1 MELKKTLLLTAA
13 MVFTC
18 STTALADDGHTF
30 PEKGKVYV
38 IHRFNDNNSYIY
50 ENRSVL
56 NTAPKTNT
64 NKQYWQFVPTEK
76 ANCYYIQNVTSK
88 RYVQSSNTK
97 ESQQIKVGNTPVE
110 FEIKQNTTEG
120 AAPKGYY
127 YMCSTDQT
135 IDNTK
140 DGTLGLNYAGG
151 QNQVVAYHIRYN
163 RGNSYW
169 DIQESAYD
177 YEAPAP
183 PAPIERSEYSK
194 RLGIYILPCG
204 DTGAAYLKSLSIT
217 GENGNVT
224 NALNYTASAQPS
236 NYYNMVRTD
245 SAEVIKG
252 KTFNLKYE
260 AEGMTSDY
268 TVTAYFDWD
277 KDGVFESKH
286 EFLNNKSG
294 SAEITVPAE
303 AAEGKSRMRIRVNDN
318 DLGLDG
324 ADDDVYGATYDF
336 QIFVT
341 SDPTVTKVNDIV
353 ANNGTDATAS
363 SAAYGID
370 GRRVNPKTHKGAY
383 IQNRQKK
390 IK

>member
-1 MELKKTLLLTAA
+1 MKLKKTLLLTAA

-18 STTALADDGHTF
+18 STTTLADDGHTF

-38 IHRFNDNNSYIY
+38 IHRFNNQDSYIY
-50 ENRSVL
+50 EKGNAL

-88 RYVQSSNTK
+88 HYVQSSNTK

-151 QNQVVAYHIRYN
+151 QGQVVAYHIRYN

-177 YEAPAP
+177 YE
-183 PAPIERSEYSK
+183 ERSEYSK

-204 DTGAAYLKSLSIT
+204 NKGEAYLKSLSIT

-224 NALNYTASAQPS
+224 NALNYTASAQPN

-277 KDGVFESKH
+277 KDGVFESKQD
-286 EFLNNKSG
+286 FLNNKSG

-318 DLGLDG
+318 GLDD
-324 ADDDVYGATYDF
+324 ADDDVNGATYDF

-341 SDPTVTKVNDIV
+341 NDPTVTKVNNIV

-383 IQNRQKK
+383 VQNRQKK

>member
-1 MELKKTLLLTAA
+1 MKLKKTLLLTAA

-18 STTALADDGHTF
+18 STTTLADDGHTF

-38 IHRFNDNNSYIY
+38 IHRNNDSNSYIY
-50 ENRSVL
+50 ENGSKL
-56 NTAPKTNT
+56 HAAPKTNT

-88 RYVQSSNTK
+88 RYVQSSKTPGV
-97 ESQQIKVGNTPVE
+97 SQQIKVGNTPVE
-110 FEIKQNTTEG
+110 FEIRPNTNDG
-120 AAPKGYY
+120 AGALKGYY
-127 YMCSTDQT
+127 YLCSTDQT

-140 DGTLGLNYAGG
+140 DGTLGLNYASG
-151 QNQVVAYHIRYN
+151 QGQVVAFHIRYN

-183 PAPIERSEYSK
+183 IERSEYSK
-194 RLGIYILPCG
+194 RLGIYVLPCG
-204 DTGAAYLKSLSIT
+204 DKGAAYLKSLSIT

-252 KTFNLKYE
+252 KTFTLKYE

-286 EFLNNKSG
+286 EFLSDKSG
-294 SAEITVPAE
+294 YAEITVPAE

-318 DLGLDG
+318 GLDG
-324 ADDDVYGATYDF
+324 ADDDVNGATYDF

-341 SDPTVTKVNDIV
+341 NDPTVTKVNDIV

-363 SAAYGID
+363 STAYGID

-383 IQNRQKK
+383 VQNRQKK

>member
-1 MELKKTLLLTAA
+1 MKLKKTLLLTAA

-18 STTALADDGHTF
+18 STTTLADDGHTF

-38 IHRFNDNNSYIY
+38 IHRNNDNNSYIY
-50 ENRSVL
+50 ENGSAL
-56 NTAPKTNT
+56 KTAPRTNT

-110 FEIKQNTTEG
+110 FEIKPNTNDG
-120 AAPKGYY
+120 AGALKGFYY
-127 YMCSTDQT
+127 LCSTDQT
-135 IDNTK
+135 I
-140 DGTLGLNYAGG
+140 
-151 QNQVVAYHIRYN
+151 
-163 RGNSYW
+163 SYW

-183 PAPIERSEYSK
+183 IERSEYSK
-194 RLGIYILPCG
+194 SLGIYVLPCG
-204 DTGAAYLKSLSIT
+204 DKGAAYLKSLSIT

-318 DLGLDG
+318 GLDD
-324 ADDDVYGATYDF
+324 ADDDVNGATYDF

-341 SDPTVTKVNDIV
+341 NDPTVTQVNNIV

-383 IQNRQKK
+383 VQNRQKK

>member
-1 MELKKTLLLTAA
+1 MKLKKTLLLTAA

-18 STTALADDGHTF
+18 STTTLADDGHTF

-38 IHRFNDNNSYIY
+38 IHRFNNQDSYIY
-50 ENRSVL
+50 EKGNAL

-88 RYVQSSNTK
+88 HYVQSSNTK

-151 QNQVVAYHIRYN
+151 QGQVVAYHIRYN

-177 YEAPAP
+177 YE
-183 PAPIERSEYSK
+183 ERSEYSK

-204 DTGAAYLKSLSIT
+204 NKGEAYLKSLSIT

-224 NALNYTASAQPS
+224 NALNYTASAQPN

-277 KDGVFESKH
+277 KDGVFESKQ

-303 AAEGKSRMRIRVNDN
+303 AADGKSRMRIRVNDN
-318 DLGLDG
+318 GLDD
-324 ADDDVYGATYDF
+324 ADDDVNGATYDF

-341 SDPTVTKVNDIV
+341 NDPTVTKVNDIV

-363 SAAYGID
+363 SAAYSID

-383 IQNRQKK
+383 VQNRQKK

>member
-1 MELKKTLLLTAA
+1 MKLKKTLLLTAA

-18 STTALADDGHTF
+18 STTTLADDGHTF

-38 IHRFNDNNSYIY
+38 IHRFNNQDSYIY
-50 ENRSVL
+50 EKGNAL

-88 RYVQSSNTK
+88 HYVQSSNTK

-151 QNQVVAYHIRYN
+151 QGQVVAYHIRYN

-177 YEAPAP
+177 YE
-183 PAPIERSEYSK
+183 ERSEYSK

-204 DTGAAYLKSLSIT
+204 NKGEAYLKSLSIT

-224 NALNYTASAQPS
+224 NALNYTASAQPG

-252 KTFNLKYE
+252 KTFILKYE
-260 AEGMTSDY
+260 AEGMTPDY

-318 DLGLDG
+318 GLDD
-324 ADDDVYGATYDF
+324 ADDDVNGATYDF

-341 SDPTVTKVNDIV
+341 NDPTVTKVNDIV

-383 IQNRQKK
+383 VQNRQKK

>member
-1 MELKKTLLLTAA
+1 MKLKKTLLLTAA

-18 STTALADDGHTF
+18 STTTLADDGHTF

-38 IHRFNDNNSYIY
+38 IHRNNDTNSYIY
-50 ENRSVL
+50 ENGSAL
-56 NTAPKTNT
+56 NAAPKTNT

-88 RYVQSSNTK
+88 RYVQSSKTPGENK
-97 ESQQIKVGNTPVE
+97 QIKVGNTPVE
-110 FEIKQNTTEG
+110 FEIKPNTNG
-120 AAPKGYY
+120 DFKGYY
-127 YMCSTDQT
+127 YLCSTDQT

-140 DGTLGLNYAGG
+140 DGTLGLNYASAQG
-151 QNQVVAYHIRYN
+151 QVVAFHIRYN

-204 DTGAAYLKSLSIT
+204 NKGEAYLKSLSIT

-224 NALNYTASAQPS
+224 NALNYTASAQPG

-260 AEGMTSDY
+260 AEGMTPDY

-277 KDGVFESKH
+277 KDGVFESKQ
-286 EFLNNKSG
+286 EFQNNKSYA
-294 SAEITVPAE
+294 AEITVPAE

-318 DLGLDG
+318 GLDG
-324 ADDDVYGATYDF
+324 ADDDVNGATYDF

-341 SDPTVTKVNDIV
+341 NDPTVTKVNNIV

>member
-1 MELKKTLLLTAA
+1 MKLKKTLLLTAA

-18 STTALADDGHTF
+18 STTTLADDGHTF

-38 IHRFNDNNSYIY
+38 IHRNNDSNSYIY
-50 ENRSVL
+50 ENGNAL

-88 RYVQSSNTK
+88 RYVQSSKTPG
-97 ESQQIKVGNTPVE
+97 ESKQIKVGNTPVE
-110 FEIKQNTTEG
+110 FEIKQNTNG
-120 AAPKGYY
+120 DFKGYY
-127 YMCSTDQT
+127 YLCSTDQT
-135 IDNTK
+135 IENTK
-140 DGTLGLNYAGG
+140 DGTLGLNYASA
-151 QNQVVAYHIRYN
+151 QDQVVAFHIRYN

-183 PAPIERSEYSK
+183 IERSEYCKS
-194 RLGIYILPCG
+194 LGVYVLPCG
-204 DTGAAYLKSLSIT
+204 DKGAAYLKSLSIT

-252 KTFNLKYE
+252 KTFILKYE

-277 KDGVFESKH
+277 KDGVFESKQ
-286 EFLNNKSG
+286 EFLSDKSG

-318 DLGLDG
+318 GLDG
-324 ADDDVYGATYDF
+324 ADDDVNGATYDF

-341 SDPTVTKVNDIV
+341 NDPTVTKVNDIV

>member
-38 IHRFNDNNSYIY
+38 IHRNNDNNSYIY
-50 ENRSVL
+50 ENGSAL
-56 NTAPKTNT
+56 HAAPKTNT

-88 RYVQSSNTK
+88 RYVQSSKTPG
-97 ESQQIKVGNTPVE
+97 ESKQIKVGNTPVE
-110 FEIKQNTTEG
+110 FEIKPNTNG
-120 AAPKGYY
+120 DFKGYY
-127 YMCSTDQT
+127 YLCSTDQT

-140 DGTLGLNYAGG
+140 DGTLGLNYASAQG
-151 QNQVVAYHIRYN
+151 QVVAFHIRYN

-183 PAPIERSEYSK
+183 IERSEYSK

-204 DTGAAYLKSLSIT
+204 NKGKAYLKSLSIT

-224 NALNYTASAQPS
+224 NALNYTASAQPN

-260 AEGMTSDY
+260 AEGMTPDY

-286 EFLNNKSG
+286 ESLSNESG
-294 SAEITVPAE
+294 FAEITVPAE

-318 DLGLDG
+318 GLDG
-324 ADDDVYGATYDF
+324 ADDDVNGATYDF

-341 SDPTVTKVNDIV
+341 NDPTVTKVNNIV

-363 SAAYGID
+363 GAAYGID

>member
-1 MELKKTLLLTAA
+1 MKLKKTLLLTAA

-18 STTALADDGHTF
+18 STTTLADDGHTF

-38 IHRFNDNNSYIY
+38 IHRNNDTNSYIY
-50 ENRSVL
+50 ENGSAL
-56 NTAPKTNT
+56 NAAPKTNT

-88 RYVQSSNTK
+88 RYVQSSKTPG
-97 ESQQIKVGNTPVE
+97 ESKQIKVGNTPVE
-110 FEIKQNTTEG
+110 FEIKPNTNG
-120 AAPKGYY
+120 DFKGYY
-127 YMCSTDQT
+127 YLCSTDQT

-140 DGTLGLNYAGG
+140 DGTLGLNYASAQG
-151 QNQVVAYHIRYN
+151 QVVAFHIRYN

-183 PAPIERSEYSK
+183 IERSEYSK
-194 RLGIYILPCG
+194 SLGIYVLPCG
-204 DTGAAYLKSLSIT
+204 DKGAAYLKSLSIT

-252 KTFNLKYE
+252 KTFILKYE
-260 AEGMTSDY
+260 AEGMTPDY

-277 KDGVFESKH
+277 KDGVFESKQ
-286 EFLNNKSG
+286 EFFNNKSG
-294 SAEITVPAE
+294 SEEITVPAE
-303 AAEGKSRMRIRVNDN
+303 AAEGKSRIRIRVNDN
-318 DLGLDG
+318 GLDG
-324 ADDDVYGATYDF
+324 ADDDVNGATYDF

-341 SDPTVTKVNDIV
+341 NDPTVTKVNDIV

-383 IQNRQKK
+383 VQNRQKK

>member
-1 MELKKTLLLTAA
+1 MKLKKTLLLTAA

-18 STTALADDGHTF
+18 STTTLADDGHTF

-38 IHRFNDNNSYIY
+38 IHRNNDTNSYIY
-50 ENRSVL
+50 ENGRAL

-88 RYVQSSNTK
+88 RYVQSSKTPG
-97 ESQQIKVGNTPVE
+97 ESKQIKVGNTPVE
-110 FEIKQNTTEG
+110 FEIKPNTNDG
-120 AAPKGYY
+120 AGALKGYY
-127 YMCSTDQT
+127 YLCSTDQT

-140 DGTLGLNYAGG
+140 DGTLGLNYASG
-151 QNQVVAYHIRYN
+151 QGQVVAFHIRYN

-183 PAPIERSEYSK
+183 IERSEYCKS
-194 RLGIYILPCG
+194 LGIYVLPCG
-204 DTGAAYLKSLSIT
+204 DKGAAYLKSLSIT

-252 KTFNLKYE
+252 KTFILKYE
-260 AEGMTSDY
+260 AEGMTPDY

-277 KDGVFESKH
+277 KDGVFESKQ
-286 EFLNNKSG
+286 EFLSDKSG

-318 DLGLDG
+318 GLDG
-324 ADDDVYGATYDF
+324 ADDDVNGATYDF

-341 SDPTVTKVNDIV
+341 NDPTVTKVNDIV

-383 IQNRQKK
+383 VQNLQKK

>member
-1 MELKKTLLLTAA
+1 MKLKKTLLLTAA

-18 STTALADDGHTF
+18 STTTLADDGHTF

-38 IHRFNDNNSYIY
+38 IHRNNDNNSYIY
-50 ENRSVL
+50 ENGSVL

-88 RYVQSSNTK
+88 RYVQSSKTPG
-97 ESQQIKVGNTPVE
+97 ESKQIKVGNTPVE
-110 FEIKQNTTEG
+110 FEIKPNTNDG
-120 AAPKGYY
+120 AGALKGFYY
-127 YMCSTDQT
+127 LCSTDQT

-151 QNQVVAYHIRYN
+151 QGQVVAFHIRYN

-183 PAPIERSEYSK
+183 IERSEYSK
-194 RLGIYILPCG
+194 RLGIYVLPCG
-204 DTGAAYLKSLSIT
+204 DKGAAYLKSLSIT

-252 KTFNLKYE
+252 KTFILKYE
-260 AEGMTSDY
+260 AEGMTPDY

-277 KDGVFESKH
+277 KDGVFESKQ
-286 EFLNNKSG
+286 EFQNNKSYA
-294 SAEITVPAE
+294 AEITVPAE
-303 AAEGKSRMRIRVNDN
+303 AAEGKSRMRVRVNDN
-318 DLGLDG
+318 GLDG
-324 ADDDVYGATYDF
+324 ADDDVNGATYDF

-341 SDPTVTKVNDIV
+341 NDPTVTKVNDIV

-383 IQNRQKK
+383 VQNRQKK

>member
-1 MELKKTLLLTAA
+1 MKLKKTLLLTAA

-18 STTALADDGHTF
+18 STTTLADDGHTF

-38 IHRFNDNNSYIY
+38 IHRNNDSNSYIY
-50 ENRSVL
+50 EKGNAL
-56 NTAPKTNT
+56 EAAPKTNT

-88 RYVQSSNTK
+88 RYVQSSKTPG
-97 ESQQIKVGNTPVE
+97 ESKQIKVGNTPVE
-110 FEIKQNTTEG
+110 FEIKPNTNDG
-120 AAPKGYY
+120 AGALKGYY
-127 YMCSTDQT
+127 YLCSTDQT

-151 QNQVVAYHIRYN
+151 QGQVVAYHIRYN

-183 PAPIERSEYSK
+183 IERSEYSK

-204 DTGAAYLKSLSIT
+204 GKGAAYLKSLSIT

-252 KTFNLKYE
+252 KAFNLKYE

-277 KDGVFESKH
+277 KDGMFESKQ
-286 EFLNNKSG
+286 EFLSDKSG

-318 DLGLDG
+318 GLDG
-324 ADDDVYGATYDF
+324 ADDDVNGATYDF

-341 SDPTVTKVNDIV
+341 NDPTVTKVNDIV

-363 SAAYGID
+363 STAYGID

-383 IQNRQKK
+383 VQNRQKK

>member
-1 MELKKTLLLTAA
+1 MKLKKTLLLTAA

-18 STTALADDGHTF
+18 STTTLADDEHTF

-151 QNQVVAYHIRYN
+151 QSQVVAYHIRYN

-183 PAPIERSEYSK
+183 IERSEYCKS
-194 RLGIYILPCG
+194 LGIYVLPCG
-204 DTGAAYLKSLSIT
+204 DKGAAYLKSLSIT

-224 NALNYTASAQPS
+224 NALNYTASAQPG

-286 EFLNNKSG
+286 EFLSEESG
-294 SAEITVPAE
+294 FAEITVPAE

-318 DLGLDG
+318 GLDD
-324 ADDDVYGATYDF
+324 ADDDVNGATYDF

-341 SDPTVTKVNDIV
+341 NDPTVTKVNDIV
-353 ANNGTDATAS
+353 ANNGTNATAS

-383 IQNRQKK
+383 VQNRQKK

>member
-1 MELKKTLLLTAA
+1 MKLKKTLLLTAA

-18 STTALADDGHTF
+18 STTTLADDGHTF

-38 IHRFNDNNSYIY
+38 IHRNNDNNSYIY
-50 ENRSVL
+50 ENGSAL

-88 RYVQSSNTK
+88 
-97 ESQQIKVGNTPVE
+97 G
-110 FEIKQNTTEG
+110 F
-120 AAPKGYY
+120 YY
-127 YMCSTDQT
+127 LCSTDQT
-135 IDNTK
+135 IDNTV

-151 QNQVVAYHIRYN
+151 QGKVVAYHIRYN

-183 PAPIERSEYSK
+183 IERSEYCKS
-194 RLGIYILPCG
+194 LGIYVLPCG
-204 DTGAAYLKSLSIT
+204 DKGAAYLKSLSIT

-224 NALNYTASAQPS
+224 NALNYTASAQPGS
-236 NYYNMVRTD
+236 YYNMVRTD

-277 KDGVFESKH
+277 KDGLFESKH

-318 DLGLDG
+318 GLDD
-324 ADDDVYGATYDF
+324 ADDDVNGATYDF

-341 SDPTVTKVNDIV
+341 NDPTVTKVNDIV
-353 ANNGTDATAS
+353 ANNGTNATAS

>member
-1 MELKKTLLLTAA
+1 M
-13 MVFTC
+13 
-18 STTALADDGHTF
+18 
-30 PEKGKVYV
+30 
-38 IHRFNDNNSYIY
+38 
-50 ENRSVL
+50 
-56 NTAPKTNT
+56 
-64 NKQYWQFVPTEK
+64 
-76 ANCYYIQNVTSK
+76 
-88 RYVQSSNTK
+88 
-97 ESQQIKVGNTPVE
+97 GNTPVE
-110 FEIKQNTTEG
+110 FEIKPNTNDG
-120 AAPKGYY
+120 AGALKGFYY
-127 YMCSTDQT
+127 LCSTDQT
-135 IDNTK
+135 IDNTQ

-151 QNQVVAYHIRYN
+151 QGKVVAYHIRYN

-183 PAPIERSEYSK
+183 IERSEYCK
-194 RLGIYILPCG
+194 RLGIYVLPCG
-204 DTGAAYLKSLSIT
+204 DKGAAYLKSLSIT

-224 NALNYTASAQPS
+224 NALNYTASAQPG

-260 AEGMTSDY
+260 AEGMTSEY

-277 KDGVFESKH
+277 KDGLFESKH
-286 EFLNNKSG
+286 EFLSNKSG

-318 DLGLDG
+318 GLDG
-324 ADDDVYGATYDF
+324 ADDDVNGATYDF

-341 SDPTVTKVNDIV
+341 NDPTVTKVNDIV

>member
-1 MELKKTLLLTAA
+1 MKLKKTLLLTAA

-18 STTALADDGHTF
+18 STTTLADDGHTF

-38 IHRFNDNNSYIY
+38 IHRNNDSNSYIY
-50 ENRSVL
+50 ENGSAL
-56 NTAPKTNT
+56 NAAPKTNT

-88 RYVQSSNTK
+88 RYVQSSKTPG
-97 ESQQIKVGNTPVE
+97 ESQQIKVGTPPVE
-110 FEIKQNTTEG
+110 FEIKPNTNDG
-120 AAPKGYY
+120 AGAFKGYY
-127 YMCSTDQT
+127 YLCSTDQT
-135 IDNTK
+135 IDNSQ

-151 QNQVVAYHIRYN
+151 QGQVVAFHIRYN

-183 PAPIERSEYSK
+183 IERSEYCKS
-194 RLGIYILPCG
+194 LGIYVLPCG
-204 DTGAAYLKSLSIT
+204 DKGAAYLKSLSIT

-224 NALNYTASAQPS
+224 NALNYTASAQPG

-286 EFLNNKSG
+286 EFQNAKSG
-294 SAEITVPAE
+294 SDEITVPAE

-318 DLGLDG
+318 GLDG
-324 ADDDVYGATYDF
+324 ADDDVNGATYDF

-341 SDPTVTKVNDIV
+341 NDPTVTKVNDIV

>member
-1 MELKKTLLLTAA
+1 MKLKKTLLLTAA

-18 STTALADDGHTF
+18 STTTLADDGHTF

-38 IHRFNDNNSYIY
+38 IHRNNDNNSYIY
-50 ENRSVL
+50 ENGSVL

-88 RYVQSSNTK
+88 RYVQSSKTPG
-97 ESQQIKVGNTPVE
+97 ESKQIKVGNTPVE
-110 FEIKQNTTEG
+110 FEIKPNTNDG
-120 AAPKGYY
+120 AGALKGYY
-127 YMCSTDQT
+127 YLCSTDQT

-140 DGTLGLNYAGG
+140 DGTLGLNYASG
-151 QNQVVAYHIRYN
+151 QGQVVAFHIRYN

-183 PAPIERSEYSK
+183 IERSEYSK
-194 RLGIYILPCG
+194 RLGIYVLPCG
-204 DTGAAYLKSLSIT
+204 DKGAAYLKSLSIT

-252 KTFNLKYE
+252 KTFTLKYE

-286 EFLNNKSG
+286 EFLSDKSG
-294 SAEITVPAE
+294 YAEITVPAE

-318 DLGLDG
+318 GLDG
-324 ADDDVYGATYDF
+324 ADDDVNGATYDF

-341 SDPTVTKVNDIV
+341 NDPTVTKVNDIV

-383 IQNRQKK
+383 VQNRQKK

>member
-1 MELKKTLLLTAA
+1 MKLKKTLLLTAA

-18 STTALADDGHTF
+18 STTTLADDGHTF

-38 IHRFNDNNSYIY
+38 IHRNNDNNSYIY
-50 ENRSVL
+50 ENGSVL

-88 RYVQSSNTK
+88 RYVQSSKTPG
-97 ESQQIKVGNTPVE
+97 ESKQIKVGNTPVE
-110 FEIKQNTTEG
+110 FEIKPNTNDG
-120 AAPKGYY
+120 ADALKGFYY
-127 YMCSTDQT
+127 LCSTDQT

-140 DGTLGLNYAGG
+140 DGTLGLNYASG
-151 QNQVVAYHIRYN
+151 QGQVVAFHIRYN

-183 PAPIERSEYSK
+183 IERSEYCK
-194 RLGIYILPCG
+194 RLGIYVLPCG
-204 DTGAAYLKSLSIT
+204 DKGAAYLKSLSIT
-217 GENGNVT
+217 GENTNVT
-224 NALNYTASAQPS
+224 NALNYTASAQPG

-260 AEGMTSDY
+260 AEGMTPDY

-286 EFLNNKSG
+286 EFLSNESG
-294 SAEITVPAE
+294 FAEITVPAE

-318 DLGLDG
+318 GLDG
-324 ADDDVYGATYDF
+324 ADDDVNGATYDF

-341 SDPTVTKVNDIV
+341 NDPTVTKVNDIV

>member
-1 MELKKTLLLTAA
+1 MKLKKTLLLTAA

-38 IHRFNDNNSYIY
+38 IHRNNDNNSYIY
-50 ENRSVL
+50 ENGSVL

-88 RYVQSSNTK
+88 RYVQSSKTPG
-97 ESQQIKVGNTPVE
+97 ESKQIKVGNTPVE
-110 FEIKQNTTEG
+110 FEIKPNTNDG
-120 AAPKGYY
+120 AGALKGFYY
-127 YMCSTDQT
+127 LCSTDQT

-151 QNQVVAYHIRYN
+151 QGQVVAFHIRYN

-183 PAPIERSEYSK
+183 IERSEYCKS
-194 RLGIYILPCG
+194 LGIYVLPCG
-204 DTGAAYLKSLSIT
+204 DKGAAYLKSLSIT

-224 NALNYTASAQPS
+224 NALNYTASAQPGS
-236 NYYNMVRTD
+236 YYNMVRTD

-252 KTFNLKYE
+252 KTFILKYE

-277 KDGVFESKH
+277 KDGVFESEH
-286 EFLNNKSG
+286 EFLNNKGG

-318 DLGLDG
+318 GLDG
-324 ADDDVYGATYDF
+324 ADDDVNGATYDF

-341 SDPTVTKVNDIV
+341 NDPTVTKVNDIV

-383 IQNRQKK
+383 VQNRQKK

>member
-1 MELKKTLLLTAA
+1 MKLKKTLLLTAA

-18 STTALADDGHTF
+18 STTTLADDGHTF

-38 IHRFNDNNSYIY
+38 IHRNNDSNSYIY
-50 ENRSVL
+50 ENGSAL
-56 NTAPKTNT
+56 NAAPKTNT

-88 RYVQSSNTK
+88 RYVQSSKTPG
-97 ESQQIKVGNTPVE
+97 ESQQIKVGNPPVE
-110 FEIKQNTTEG
+110 FEIKPNTNDG
-120 AAPKGYY
+120 AGAFKGYY
-127 YMCSTDQT
+127 YLCSTDQT
-135 IDNTK
+135 IDNTQ

-151 QNQVVAYHIRYN
+151 QGQVVAFHIRYN

-183 PAPIERSEYSK
+183 IERSEYCKS
-194 RLGIYILPCG
+194 LGIYVLPCG
-204 DTGAAYLKSLSIT
+204 DKGAAYLKSLSIT

-224 NALNYTASAQPS
+224 NALNYTASAQPG

-286 EFLNNKSG
+286 EFQNAKSG
-294 SAEITVPAE
+294 SDEITVPAE

-318 DLGLDG
+318 GLDG
-324 ADDDVYGATYDF
+324 ADDDVNGATYDF

-341 SDPTVTKVNDIV
+341 NDPTVTKVNDIV

>member
-1 MELKKTLLLTAA
+1 MKLKKTLLLTAA

-18 STTALADDGHTF
+18 STTTLADDGHTF

-38 IHRFNDNNSYIY
+38 IHRNNDSNSYIY
-50 ENRSVL
+50 ENGNAL
-56 NTAPKTNT
+56 FAAPKTNT

-88 RYVQSSNTK
+88 RYVQSSKTPG
-97 ESQQIKVGNTPVE
+97 ESKQIKVGNTPVE
-110 FEIKQNTTEG
+110 FEIKPNTNG
-120 AAPKGYY
+120 DFKGYY
-127 YMCSTDQT
+127 YLCSTDQT

-140 DGTLGLNYAGG
+140 DGTLGLNYASAQG
-151 QNQVVAYHIRYN
+151 QVVAYHIRYN

-183 PAPIERSEYSK
+183 IERSEYCK
-194 RLGIYILPCG
+194 RLGVYILPCG
-204 DTGAAYLKSLSIT
+204 NKGAAYLKSLSIT

-224 NALNYTASAQPS
+224 NALNYTASAQPGS
-236 NYYNMVRTD
+236 YYNMVRTD

-260 AEGMTSDY
+260 AEGMTPDY

-277 KDGVFESKH
+277 KDGVFESEH

-303 AAEGKSRMRIRVNDN
+303 AAEGKSRMRMRIRVNDN
-318 DLGLDG
+318 GLDD
-324 ADDDVYGATYDF
+324 ADDDVNGATYDF

-341 SDPTVTKVNDIV
+341 NDPTVTKVNDIV
-353 ANNGTDATAS
+353 ANNGTNATAS

>member
-1 MELKKTLLLTAA
+1 MKLKKTLLLTAA

-38 IHRFNDNNSYIY
+38 IHRFNNQNSYIY
-50 ENRSVL
+50 EDGSAL
-56 NTAPKTNT
+56 YASPKTNT

-135 IDNTK
+135 IDNSK
-140 DGTLGLNYAGG
+140 DGTLGLNYQEASGK
-151 QNQVVAYHIRYN
+151 VVAYHIRYN

-169 DIQESAYD
+169 DIQESEYD
-177 YEAPAP
+177 YE
-183 PAPIERSEYSK
+183 ERSEYSK

-204 DTGAAYLKSLSIT
+204 VKGAAYLKSLSIT
-217 GENGNVT
+217 GEKGNVT
-224 NALNYTASAQPS
+224 NALNYTASAQPN

-252 KTFNLKYE
+252 KTFNLNYE

-277 KDGVFESKH
+277 KDGVFESKQ
-286 EFLNNKSG
+286 EFQNNKSYA
-294 SAEITVPAE
+294 AEITVPAE
-303 AAEGKSRMRIRVNDN
+303 AAEGKSRMRIRVNEN
-318 DLGLDG
+318 GLDD
-324 ADDDVYGATYDF
+324 ADDDVNGATYDF

-341 SDPTVTKVNDIV
+341 NDPTVTKVSDIV

-363 SAAYGID
+363 STAYGID

-383 IQNRQKK
+383 VQNRQKK

>member
-1 MELKKTLLLTAA
+1 MKLKKTLLLTAA

-38 IHRFNDNNSYIY
+38 IHRFNNQNSYIY
-50 ENRSVL
+50 EDVSAL
-56 NTAPKTNT
+56 YAAPKTNT

-88 RYVQSSNTK
+88 RYVQSSKTPG
-97 ESQQIKVGNTPVE
+97 ESKQIKVDNTPVE

-127 YMCSTDQT
+127 YMCSTDQA
-135 IDNTK
+135 IDNSK
-140 DGTLGLNYAGG
+140 DGTLGLNYASG
-151 QNQVVAYHIRYN
+151 QDQGKVVAYHIRYN

-183 PAPIERSEYSK
+183 IERSEYCK
-194 RLGIYILPCG
+194 RLGIYVLPCG
-204 DTGAAYLKSLSIT
+204 DKGKAYLKSLSIT
-217 GENGNVT
+217 GENGNVA

-236 NYYNMVRTD
+236 NYYNLVRTD

-260 AEGMTSDY
+260 AEGMTPDY

-277 KDGVFESKH
+277 KDGVFESEH

-353 ANNGTDATAS
+353 ANNGTNATAS

>member
-1 MELKKTLLLTAA
+1 MKLKKTLLLTAA

-18 STTALADDGHTF
+18 STTTLADDGHTF

-38 IHRFNDNNSYIY
+38 IHRNNDSNSYIY
-50 ENRSVL
+50 ENGSKL
-56 NTAPKTNT
+56 HAAPKTNT

-88 RYVQSSNTK
+88 RYVQSSKTPGV
-97 ESQQIKVGNTPVE
+97 SQQIKVGNTPVE
-110 FEIKQNTTEG
+110 FEIRPNTNDG
-120 AAPKGYY
+120 AGALKGYY
-127 YMCSTDQT
+127 YLCSTDQT
-135 IDNTK
+135 IDNTQ
-140 DGTLGLNYAGG
+140 DGTLGLNYASAQG
-151 QNQVVAYHIRYN
+151 QVVAFHIRYN

-183 PAPIERSEYSK
+183 IERSEYCKS
-194 RLGIYILPCG
+194 LGIYVLPCG
-204 DTGAAYLKSLSIT
+204 DKGAAYLKSLSIT

-252 KTFNLKYE
+252 KTFTLKYE

-286 EFLNNKSG
+286 EFLSDKSG

-303 AAEGKSRMRIRVNDN
+303 AAEGKSRMRVRVNDN
-318 DLGLDG
+318 GLDG
-324 ADDDVYGATYDF
+324 ADDDVNGATYDF

-341 SDPTVTKVNDIV
+341 NGPTVTKVNDIV

-383 IQNRQKK
+383 VQNRQKK

>member
-1 MELKKTLLLTAA
+1 MA
-13 MVFTC
+13 F
-18 STTALADDGHTF
+18 
-30 PEKGKVYV
+30 
-38 IHRFNDNNSYIY
+38 
-50 ENRSVL
+50 
-56 NTAPKTNT
+56 
-64 NKQYWQFVPTEK
+64 
-76 ANCYYIQNVTSK
+76 
-88 RYVQSSNTK
+88 
-97 ESQQIKVGNTPVE
+97 
-110 FEIKQNTTEG
+110 
-120 AAPKGYY
+120 
-127 YMCSTDQT
+127 
-135 IDNTK
+135 
-140 DGTLGLNYAGG
+140 
-151 QNQVVAYHIRYN
+151 HIRYN

-183 PAPIERSEYSK
+183 IERSEYSK
-194 RLGIYILPCG
+194 RLGIYVLPCG
-204 DTGAAYLKSLSIT
+204 DKGAAYLKSLSIT

-252 KTFNLKYE
+252 KAFNLKYE

-286 EFLNNKSG
+286 EFLSDKSG
-294 SAEITVPAE
+294 YAEITVPAE

-318 DLGLDG
+318 GLDD
-324 ADDDVYGATYDF
+324 ADDDVNGATYDF

-341 SDPTVTKVNDIV
+341 NDPTVTKVNDIV
-353 ANNGTDATAS
+353 ANNGTAS

>member
-1 MELKKTLLLTAA
+1 MKLKKTLLLTAA

-18 STTALADDGHTF
+18 STTTLADDGHTF

-38 IHRFNDNNSYIY
+38 IHRNNDTNSYIY
-50 ENRSVL
+50 ENGSAL
-56 NTAPKTNT
+56 NAAPKTNT

-88 RYVQSSNTK
+88 RYVQSSKTPG
-97 ESQQIKVGNTPVE
+97 ESKQIKVGNTPVE
-110 FEIKQNTTEG
+110 FEIKPNTNG
-120 AAPKGYY
+120 DFKGYY
-127 YMCSTDQT
+127 YLCSTDQT

-140 DGTLGLNYAGG
+140 DGTLGLNYASAQGK
-151 QNQVVAYHIRYN
+151 VVAYHIRYN

-183 PAPIERSEYSK
+183 IERSEYCK
-194 RLGIYILPCG
+194 RLGIYVLPCG
-204 DTGAAYLKSLSIT
+204 DKGAAYLKSLSIT

-252 KTFNLKYE
+252 KTFILKYE
-260 AEGMTSDY
+260 AEGMTPDY

-277 KDGVFESKH
+277 KDGVFESKQ
-286 EFLNNKSG
+286 EFLSDKSG

-318 DLGLDG
+318 GLDG
-324 ADDDVYGATYDF
+324 ADDDVNGATYDF

-341 SDPTVTKVNDIV
+341 NDPTVTKVNDIV

-383 IQNRQKK
+383 VQNRQKK

>member
-1 MELKKTLLLTAA
+1 MKLKKTLLLTAA

-18 STTALADDGHTF
+18 STTTLADDGHTF

-38 IHRFNDNNSYIY
+38 IHRYNDSNSYIY
-50 ENRSVL
+50 ENGSAL
-56 NTAPKTNT
+56 KTAPKTNT

-151 QNQVVAYHIRYN
+151 QGQVVAYHIRYN

-183 PAPIERSEYSK
+183 IERSEYCK
-194 RLGIYILPCG
+194 RLGIYVLPCG
-204 DTGAAYLKSLSIT
+204 DKGVAYLKSLSIT
-217 GENGNVT
+217 GDNGNVT
-224 NALNYTASAQPS
+224 NALNYTASAQPG
-236 NYYNMVRTD
+236 NYYNMVRTN
-245 SAEVIKG
+245 SAEV
-252 KTFNLKYE
+252 
-260 AEGMTSDY
+260 DR
-268 TVTAYFDWD
+268 
-277 KDGVFESKH
+277 
-286 EFLNNKSG
+286 KS
-294 SAEITVPAE
+294 V
-303 AAEGKSRMRIRVNDN
+303 V
-318 DLGLDG
+318 
-324 ADDDVYGATYDF
+324 
-336 QIFVT
+336 
-341 SDPTVTKVNDIV
+341 
-353 ANNGTDATAS
+353 
-363 SAAYGID
+363 
-370 GRRVNPKTHKGAY
+370 
-383 IQNRQKK
+383 
-390 IK
+390 

>member
-18 STTALADDGHTF
+18 STTTLADDGHTF

-38 IHRFNDNNSYIY
+38 IHRNNDSNSYIY
-50 ENRSVL
+50 ENGSAL
-56 NTAPKTNT
+56 NAAPKNNT

-88 RYVQSSNTK
+88 RYVQSSKTPG
-97 ESQQIKVGNTPVE
+97 ESKQIKVGNTPVE
-110 FEIKQNTTEG
+110 FEIKQNTNG
-120 AAPKGYY
+120 DFKGYY
-127 YMCSTDQT
+127 YLCSTDQT

-140 DGTLGLNYAGG
+140 DGTLGLNYASAQG
-151 QNQVVAYHIRYN
+151 QVVAYHIRYN

-183 PAPIERSEYSK
+183 IERSEYCK

-204 DTGAAYLKSLSIT
+204 DKGAAYLKSLSIT

-224 NALNYTASAQPS
+224 NALNYTASAQPG

-286 EFLNNKSG
+286 EFLSNKSG

-318 DLGLDG
+318 GLDG
-324 ADDDVYGATYDF
+324 ADDDVNGATYDF

-341 SDPTVTKVNDIV
+341 NDPTVTKVNDIV
-353 ANNGTDATAS
+353 ANNGTNATAS

-383 IQNRQKK
+383 IQNRKKK